1 MSKEGLTQ
9 SKYTR
14 HQYLC
19 KVLNDVYTAKNEAYG
34 DAFGK
39 TFQELGII
47 SAITRMTDKFQRIK
61 ALAMG
66 ASNHVKDESI
76 KDSLL
81 DLANYCLMTYIEI
94 EMQGDTWSIA
104 PTDE

>member
-1 MSKEGLTQ
+1 MFKEEVSQ

-14 HQYLC
+14 HEALC
-19 KVLNDVYTAKNEAYG
+19 QLLTNTYCKKNEAYG

-47 SAITRMTDKFQRIK
+47 SAITRMTDKFNRIK
-61 ALAMG
+61 ALALG
-66 ASNHVKDESI
+66 ADNKVADESI

-81 DLANYCLMTYIEI
+81 DLANYCLMTYIEL
-94 EMQGDTWSIA
+94 EMMNGLKD
-104 PTDE
+104 

>member
-1 MSKEGLTQ
+1 MSN
-9 SKYTR
+9 KYER

-19 KVLNDVYTAKNEAYG
+19 KVLNDVYKAKNEAYG

-39 TFQELGII
+39 TFVELGII
-47 SAITRMTDKFQRIK
+47 SSITRMTDKFNRIK

-66 ASNHVKDESI
+66 ANNQVKDESI

-81 DLANYCLMTYIEI
+81 DLANYCLMTHIEI
-94 EMQGDTWSIA
+94 ELQEAKAGQPA
-104 PTDE
+104 ANE

>member
-1 MSKEGLTQ
+1 MFKEEVSQ

-14 HQYLC
+14 HEALC
-19 KVLNDVYTAKNEAYG
+19 QLLTNTYCKKNEAYG

-47 SAITRMTDKFQRIK
+47 SAITRMK
-61 ALAMG
+61 ALALG
-66 ASNHVKDESI
+66 ADNKVADESI

-81 DLANYCLMTYIEI
+81 DLANYCLMTYIEL
-94 EMQGDTWSIA
+94 EMMNGLKD
-104 PTDE
+104 